1 MAVKVRIFDKEYNLK
16 ANEDEEYLKTIAAYV
31 DNKVRRIASSI
42 PERGN
47 EQVSILACLNIA
59 DELYKLRE
67 KSRKAR
73 ERVQQLIEKIEKEP
87 K

>member
-1 MAVKVRIFDKEYNLK
+1 MGVRVRIFDKEYNLK

-42 PERGN
+42 PERAG
-47 EQVSILACLNIA
+47 EQISILACLNIA

-67 KSRKAR
+67 KTRKAR
-73 ERVQQLIEKIEKEP
+73 ERMQQLIKKIEKEA